1 MKFVF
6 RSLAALTSL
15 VLALPA
21 LGAAGGSYPAPAT
34 STAEVPVAKAAANPH
49 DELISAATAAGLES
63 NVLDLALAARERAV
77 TAGLTSSPILTVIDY
92 SRPSHER
99 RLWVLNVAD
108 GTVLAHEFVAHGRGS
123 GNDVATRFSN
133 RPGSNATSLGT
144 FITGDTYQ
152 GKHGL
157 SLRLR
162 GLDDGLNDNAL
173 ARAIVVHGA
182 WYVSPAMIAQYGRL
196 GRSEGCPA
204 LAPDVAPRIIDLIR
218 GHTVVF
224 AYYPS
229 DALTATL
236 ASR

>member
-1 MKFVF
+1 MKFVI
-6 RSLAALTSL
+6 RSLAALSSL

-21 LGAAGGSYPAPAT
+21 LGAAGASYPAP
-34 STAEVPVAKAAANPH
+34 KAAAVVTKAVSTPR
-49 DELISAATAAGLES
+49 DELISAATAAGLET
-63 NVLDLALAARERAV
+63 NVLDLALTARERAV
-77 TAGLTSSPILTVIDY
+77 AAGLTSSPILTVIDY

-99 RLWVLNVAD
+99 RLWVLNVTD
-108 GTVLAHEFVAHGRGS
+108 GTVLAHEFVAHGRATGA
-123 GNDVATRFSN
+123 DVATHFSN
-133 RPGSNATSLGT
+133 QPGSNATSLGT
-144 FITGDTYQ
+144 FITGDTYR

-162 GLDDGLNDNAL
+162 GIDEGLNDNAL

-229 DALTATL
+229 DALAATL
-236 ASR
+236 AQD